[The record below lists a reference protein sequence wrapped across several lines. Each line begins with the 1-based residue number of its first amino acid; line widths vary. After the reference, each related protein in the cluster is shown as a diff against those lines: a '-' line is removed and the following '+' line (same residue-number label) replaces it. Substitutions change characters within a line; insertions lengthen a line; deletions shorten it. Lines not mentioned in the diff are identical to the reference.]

1 MDDFERELHNIM
13 NTMDGRCFIYHLLL
27 NCGIDALKGIP
38 SNKADDYTQGQR
50 KIGIDIFNKIYYN
63 EGDRFREMISEQKN
77 LSNKRKEN
85 LDG

>member
-1 MDDFERELHNIM
+1 MNDFDRELHNIM
-13 NTMDGRCFIYHLLL
+13 ATLDGRCFIYHLLL
-27 NCGIDALKGIP
+27 NCGVNVLTGIP
-38 SNKADDYTQGQR
+38 SNKVDDYTQGQR

-63 EGDRFREMISEQKN
+63 EGDRFREMISEQKS